1 MRDACPVQRLWV
13 YRLAVCGFYALKWM
27 EARLCR
33 VYERLRGG
41 NLGIFRY
48 TFLLAEKERLQPVSG
63 AVAYC
68 AGVGIKQTQE
78 ET

>member
-1 MRDACPVQRLWV
+1 MTVPCSAALVIPPCCVRV
-13 YRLAVCGFYALKWM
+13 YALKWM

-41 NLGIFRY
+41 NLGIFRC